1 MLSAEFIAQMKE
13 ALIKERA
20 EVENDIREMSMPEI
34 GLDNPELDDIAQD
47 AVDDILQGSSLAVLN
62 NLLLKINNALSR
74 IEDGSYGKDIVSGEW
89 IPEELL
95 TKEPWAEKLPPIMQ
109 HKSCDCEC

>member
-13 ALIKERA
+13 ALLAERA
-20 EVENDIREMSMPEI
+20 EVEADIREMSMPEI

-74 IEDGSYGKDIVSGEW
+74 IEDGTYGVAIDGGEA
-89 IPEELL
+89 IPEEVLR
-95 TKEPWAEKLPPIMQ
+95 KEPWAEKVPPIM
-109 HKSCDCEC
+109 HKSCNC